1 MDGITDKTVMTTLR
15 EVVAERPDFV
25 YKAQTTYSDDD
36 ATPMCGYVHT
46 NENGAQIPGCL
57 VGHVLA
63 KLGIPLDTLA
73 DFEGRG
79 AHTVVRGLDLNL
91 SQQTERVLWIAQV
104 EQDSGKPWG
113 EALAEAEAAAA

>member
-46 NENGAQIPGCL
+46 NENGAKVCGCL
-57 VGHVLA
+57 VGHVLNR
-63 KLGIPLDTLA
+63 LGVPLDTLA
-73 DFEGRG
+73 EYEGKG
-79 AHTVVRGLDLNL
+79 AEYVVEGLDLNL
-91 SQQTERVLWIAQV
+91 SRQTARVLWIAQD
-104 EQDSGKPWG
+104 EQDRGKPWG
-113 EALAEAEAAAA
+113 EALAKAEAAAA